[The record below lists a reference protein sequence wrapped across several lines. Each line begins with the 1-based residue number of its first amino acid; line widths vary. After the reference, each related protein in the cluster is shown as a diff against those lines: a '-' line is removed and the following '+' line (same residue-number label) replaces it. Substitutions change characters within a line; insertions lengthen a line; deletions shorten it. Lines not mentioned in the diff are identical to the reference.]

1 KDLPDTPSF
10 EAVEGTV
17 GHAIH
22 EAVMLACLS
31 GSEQVSG
38 MRAEDYV
45 GMTAREVLG
54 DDHPEHELK
63 LVENFVVDR
72 AFADAVQESVDWCLE
87 LEGHHYVEQRVN
99 IPNYTPIPEQ
109 FGTADEV
116 CVVEDDLTYH

>member
-1 KDLPDTPSF
+1 MAEQHATYAPSSAHRIATCPGSLLATKDLPDTASF

-63 LVENFVVDR
+63 LVENFLVDR
-72 AFADAVQESVDWCLE
+72 A
-87 LEGHHYVEQRVN
+87 
-99 IPNYTPIPEQ
+99 
-109 FGTADEV
+109 
-116 CVVEDDLTYH
+116 